1 MSLTVTTDPAF
12 AADVLVRATPVLV
25 DFTAEGCASCT
36 MVTPILEQLAAEQSG
51 RLSVLAID
59 VDENPIT
66 ADHYDVRATPT
77 LALFVGGREVTRI
90 VGVKPGE
97 LIMRELEPHLP
108 SAG

>member
-1 MSLTVTTDPAF
+1 MSLAVTTDPAF
-12 AADVLVRATPVLV
+12 AADVLVRTTPVLV
-25 DFTAEGCASCT
+25 DFTAEGCPSCT
-36 MVTPILEQLAAEQSG
+36 MVTPILEQIAAEQRE

-77 LALFVGGREVTRI
+77 LALFVAGRLVTRI

-108 SAG
+108 GA